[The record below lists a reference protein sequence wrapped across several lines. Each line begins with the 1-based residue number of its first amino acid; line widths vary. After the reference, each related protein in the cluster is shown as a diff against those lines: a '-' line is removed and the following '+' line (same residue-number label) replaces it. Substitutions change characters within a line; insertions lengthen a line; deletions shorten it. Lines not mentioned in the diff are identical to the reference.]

1 MAWRVIASKTLNTSK
16 HLDKGTNLKV
26 RVEYS
31 YQGYLG
37 RYAVGAVFIYSMYV
51 HTNVHTTDYSTSNTY
66 RARVEG
72 IQNYDNGG
80 SRSFTL
86 ISPSLIPN
94 SSNQEDSGTITMDNS
109 GTISG
114 TLYLEEYYYS
124 PPSTPSSITVPTEVK
139 GGESITISWGSSSG
153 ATGYILGRSVNGGT
167 WTHIY
172 SGSSRSYTDTIT
184 KGWKTVAYRVRAY
197 NSDGYSGY
205 RTSPTITVI
214 NFPEMQ
220 IKINGVLKTSDAG
233 WVKINGQL
241 REIDTI
247 WVKIN
252 GAIKEVQ

>member
-1 MAWRVIASKTLNTSK
+1 MSWKVVESIEVDEYWPNANLYVAISVSGQTVKASVFDYNSSRTREVYVITSSIPNGTSVRASYSGYIFNVPKSVTTEALTV
-16 HLDKGTNLKV
+16 GTNGTKSARLG
-26 RVEYS
+26 ETYDS
-31 YQGYLG
+31 Y
-37 RYAVGAVFIYSMYV
+37 AFI
-51 HTNVHTTDYSTSNTY
+51 
-66 RARVEG
+66 E
-72 IQNYDNGG
+72 
-80 SRSFTL
+80 
-86 ISPSLIPN
+86 
-94 SSNQEDSGTITMDNS
+94 
-109 GTISG
+109 G
-114 TLYLEEYYYS
+114 TLYLEKYGT
-124 PPSTPSSITVPTEVK
+124 PPPTPSSISVPTTIK

-153 ATGYILGRSVNGGT
+153 ATRYHLERSVNGGT
-167 WTHIY
+167 WTQIY

-233 WVKINGQL
+233 WVRVNGQL

>member
-1 MAWRVIASKTLNTSK
+1 MTWTIVSQINVSGYNYSDEERVTIMVTAKYGGEIQARIYWLGKDWNEYRYTGGGNLN
-16 HLDKGTNLKV
+16 DPPGTKF
-26 RVEYS
+26 RARFS
-31 YQGYLG
+31 GTPSD
-37 RYAVGAVFIYSMYV
+37 A
-51 HTNVHTTDYSTSNTY
+51 TTDYITLPVTDVDTKSADIPRSW
-66 RARVEG
+66 
-72 IQNYDNGG
+72 G
-80 SRSFTL
+80 SF
-86 ISPSLIPN
+86 
-94 SSNQEDSGTITMDNS
+94 
-109 GTISG
+109 SG
-114 TLYLEEYYYS
+114 TLYLERELPPN
-124 PPSTPSSITVPTEVK
+124 PPSTPSSISVPTTVK

-153 ATGYILGRSVNGGT
+153 ATRYHLERSVNGGS
-167 WTHIY
+167 WTQIY
-172 SGSSRSYTDTIT
+172 QGSNRSYTDTIT

-233 WVKINGQL
+233 WVRVNGQL